1 MKANMTIHGKDCNEV
16 FDRGYYIVGD
26 ASQVQNWPI
35 TISNQYGMLIVCSS
49 SYTIQI
55 AITGIAFRFRINP
68 YIDAN
73 RWEAWQTV
81 K

>member
-1 MKANMTIHGKDCNEV
+1 MKVDMNIHGKNCNGV

-35 TISNQYGMLIVCSS
+35 SNYGMLIVCSS
-49 SYTIQI
+49 LPYVIQI
-55 AITGIAFRFRINP
+55 AISYATFKFRLNP
-68 YIDAN
+68 HYNNAN